1 MGEISFSVL
10 KFYPDE
16 TFLEIKS
23 TCSFVRVGFQRDGC
37 YHRNTRGSSENTG
50 DMLSQPGDTILDC
63 SCRVHATR
71 HAKQAISMDFLL
83 MLLLMYLNKQWEM
96 RSLILH
102 IWNQRFKE
110 VKLLA
115 QDYTTGNLT
124 EPWGLIPEPV
134 LTVACGTP
142 GINETNVFPI
152 LGPNPSRLHTFQI
165 EPNTGTEGSLGAL
178 TSMSKYLCM

>member
-37 YHRNTRGSSENTG
+37 YHRNTRGSSGNTG
-50 DMLSQPGDTILDC
+50 DMLSQPPADTILDG

-71 HAKQAISMDFLL
+71 HAKQFLWIFFT
-83 MLLLMYLNKQWEM
+83 YLDQQWEM

-115 QDYTTGNLT
+115 QDHITGNLT
-124 EPWGLIPEPV
+124 EPWGLIPELV

-142 GINETNVFPI
+142 AIDKTNVFPI
-152 LGPNPSRLHTFQI
+152 LGPIRADFTF
-165 EPNTGTEGSLGAL
+165 P
-178 TSMSKYLCM
+178 K